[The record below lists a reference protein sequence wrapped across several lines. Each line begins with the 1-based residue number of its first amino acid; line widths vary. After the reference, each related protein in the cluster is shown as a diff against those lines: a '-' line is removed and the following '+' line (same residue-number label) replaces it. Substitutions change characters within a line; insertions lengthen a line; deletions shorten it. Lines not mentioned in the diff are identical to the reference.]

1 MGGVVLNTVIVYL
14 IFAVLSIGLL
24 ILAEVLVKTGILS
37 KNYGWTL
44 ILIRYIIAI
53 VALILYSQK
62 VVHNKFNFEFD
73 LKWLSIIGWVV
84 TLIFIVFN
92 FWYIGDN
99 DFTLSNN
106 GLSSL
111 LYCLGPAIF
120 EELWLR
126 GLIFNRLRIVN
137 KLDHPLFKATFISAA
152 LFAVLHLILPD
163 YSNWLDLLTQIIT
176 AFGLGVL
183 FAGIYCIT
191 NNLALTMLIHFS
203 ENFNS
208 YFITYLP
215 WFDDFDLND
224 FIVNLIQTFIYL
236 IIGIFLLWLFWRK
249 KNSVKRND

>member
-1 MGGVVLNTVIVYL
+1 MA
-14 IFAVLSIGLL
+14 F
-24 ILAEVLVKTGILS
+24 
-37 KNYGWTL
+37 NY
-44 ILIRYIIAI
+44 
-53 VALILYSQK
+53 
-62 VVHNKFNFEFD
+62 
-73 LKWLSIIGWVV
+73 WLGSDTV
-84 TLIFIVFN
+84 TLIFIIFN

-126 GLIFNRLRIVN
+126 GVIFNRLKIVN

-183 FAGIYCIT
+183 FAGIYAIT

-208 YFITYLP
+208 YFISYLP
-215 WFDDFDLND
+215 WFDNFDLND
-224 FIVNLIQTFIYL
+224 FTVNLIQTFIYL
-236 IIGIFLLWLFWRK
+236 IIGIFLLWLFSRSQ
-249 KNSVKRND
+249 NFVKRND